1 MPRKEAHDR
10 QADTRARRREQG
22 MRAMEAIFFEREL
35 QTLDA
40 IKTRL
45 NLTSR
50 SEVLRILLAK
60 TNPNTITPDD
70 AAFLKKDA
78 A

>member
-1 MPRKEAHDR
+1 MPLRHAPSN
-10 QADTRARRREQG
+10 QAQTRARRREQG
-22 MRAMEAIFFEREL
+22 MRAMEAVFFEREFE
-35 QTLDA
+35 TLDA

-60 TNPNTITPDD
+60 TDPNSITPDD